1 MILVVGATGQLGG
14 AVARGLRARAH
25 PVRILARPGS
35 AYQPLADLGAE
46 VALGDLRDPA
56 SLAVACR
63 GVSTVVT
70 TANSARRG
78 GADTV
83 ETVDLHG
90 TRALIDAAARA
101 GVGHFIYTSVLG
113 VTEASPVPFLAAKA
127 RNESALR
134 GSGMTWTILAPDAFQ
149 ESWPLRVVGA
159 PAAAGRPVAIIGT
172 GTRRH
177 TWIAEGDVAAFALAA
192 VDAPAAAN
200 RHLPIGGPEALSW
213 LDVVAVYERL
223 LGRELEVRHVAA
235 GDPLLA
241 VPAQVQPLLAA
252 FDTYET
258 TLDTAPLAAEF
269 GLVLTPLGTVA
280 RRALAGSGAGR

>member
-1 MILVVGATGQLGG
+1 MILVAGATGQLGG
-14 AVARGLRARAH
+14 AIARGLRARAR

-56 SLAVACR
+56 SLAEACR
-63 GVSTVVT
+63 GVSTVIT

-83 ETVDLHG
+83 ETVDVHG
-90 TRALIDAAARA
+90 TRALIDAAVGA

-134 GSGMTWTILAPDAFQ
+134 SSGMTWTILAPDAFQ

-177 TWIAEGDVAAFALAA
+177 TWVAEGDVAAFALAA

-223 LGRELEVRHVAA
+223 LGRRLEVRHVAA

-241 VPAQVQPLLAA
+241 VPAQVQPLLAS

-269 GLVLTPLGTVA
+269 GLVLTPLETAA